1 MKKDKKKK
9 GFATLLI
16 IILIVAT
23 CFPLRAFSERVE
35 IGKTYW
41 VERSEK
47 NRGIE
52 LTVFDYQLKE
62 CIGEEEADSDEVFI
76 IISTLWQNI
85 IPPVKREISQSK
97 DKGAGSLGFGVS
109 ESQEQTQE
117 VELFTLYLVHNLRD
131 NMYLIINNKHIA
143 QIDKITNELPNP
155 LPLEDLTLPEYEDE
169 LEGAIGFRSY
179 KEEINSLL
187 LVFFDFDQGHIQIPL
202 IELPE
207 AKEEIPALITQ
218 ENKYLKISFYGIK
231 PQEEIFLVDL
241 GVESVSKGNVVDLDF
256 GQNVFLIE
264 DGLYQYEALETEEIP
279 FSLYGFTRF
288 IPYWERRGNLAFK
301 TPPIQKN
308 LSLLLNIPRAK
319 PLIFNL
325 NPEIS
330 ISPLPKPVATIID
343 GEIAKIDILGLTRAS
358 MIKGQYPEKDQQ
370 YLILDIITHCTPLDQ
385 GNLIL
390 QSGKQFILMD
400 QLGNKYSISEVTQI
414 IPHGIKLEQIVPA
427 GTARRFNL
435 VYEVPLNIQ
444 KITLYY
450 RGFTLEENIP
460 IEAK

>member
-1 MKKDKKKK
+1 MKRDKRKKR
-9 GFATLLI
+9 FVTLLI
-16 IILIVAT
+16 IILIAAA

-41 VERSEK
+41 VEKSEK

-62 CIGEEEADSDEVFI
+62 YIGEEEADSDEVFI

-85 IPPVKREISQSK
+85 IPPVKKEISKSK
-97 DKGAGSLGFGVS
+97 DKGVGGLGFGTPKP
-109 ESQEQTQE
+109 QKQTQE
-117 VELFTLYLVHNLRD
+117 AELFTPYLVPNLRD
-131 NMYLIINNKHIA
+131 NVYLIINNKHII
-143 QIDKITNELPNP
+143 QIDEVTNELSAP
-155 LPLEDLTLPEYEDE
+155 LPLKNLTLSEHEDE
-169 LEGAIGFRSY
+169 LEGAIVFRSY

-187 LVFFDFDQGHIQIPL
+187 LVFFDFNQGHIQIPL
-202 IELPE
+202 VELVE
-207 AKEEIPALITQ
+207 AKEEIPAPITQ
-218 ENKYLKISFYGIK
+218 ENEYLKISFYGIK
-231 PQEEIFLVDL
+231 PQGDISLIDL

-256 GQNVFLIE
+256 GRNVFLIE

-279 FSLYGFTRF
+279 FSLYGLTRF
-288 IPYWERRGNLAFK
+288 IPYWERRGYLAFK
-301 TPPIQKN
+301 NPPIQKN

-319 PLIFNL
+319 PLSFDL
-325 NPEIS
+325 NPNIPIS
-330 ISPLPKPVATIID
+330 LPPQPVAAIVD
-343 GEIAKIDILGLTRAS
+343 GEVAKIDILGLTRAS
-358 MIKGQYPEKDQQ
+358 MIEGQYPEKDQQ
-370 YLILDIITHCTPLDQ
+370 YLILDIITHCIPLNQ

-390 QSGKQFILMD
+390 QSEKQFILLD
-400 QLGNKYSISEVTQI
+400 QLGNKYSMSKVTQI
-414 IPHGIKLEQIVPA
+414 TPHGIKLEQSVPA

-435 VYEVPLNIQ
+435 VYEVPPNIQ

>member
-1 MKKDKKKK
+1 MKKDRKKK
-9 GFATLLI
+9 GFFTLLI
-16 IILIVAT
+16 IILIVAA

-35 IGKTYW
+35 IDKTYW
-41 VERSEK
+41 VEESEK
-47 NRGIE
+47 NQGIE
-52 LTVFDYQLKE
+52 LTVFDYQLEE

-85 IPPVKREISQSK
+85 IPPVKKEISISK
-97 DKGAGSLGFGVS
+97 DKGVGGLGFGTPKP
-109 ESQEQTQE
+109 QEQTQE
-117 VELFTLYLVHNLRD
+117 VELFTPYLVNNLRD
-131 NMYLIINNKHIA
+131 NMYLIINNKHII

-155 LPLEDLTLPEYEDE
+155 LPLKALTLPEYEDE
-169 LEGAIGFRSY
+169 LEGAIVFRSY

-187 LVFFDFDQGHIQIPL
+187 LVFFDFEQGHIRIPL
-202 IELPE
+202 MELPE
-207 AKEEIPALITQ
+207 TKEEIPALVTQ
-218 ENKYLKISFYGIK
+218 ENEYLKVSFYGIK
-231 PQEEIFLVDL
+231 PQGDISLIDL

-264 DGLYQYEALETEEIP
+264 DGLYQYEVLETEEIP
-279 FSLYGFTRF
+279 FSLYGLTRF
-288 IPYWERRGNLAFK
+288 IPYWERRGYLAFK
-301 TPPIQKN
+301 IPPIQKN

-319 PLIFNL
+319 PLSFNL
-325 NPEIS
+325 NPEIP
-330 ISPLPKPVATIID
+330 ISLPPQPVAAIVD
-343 GEIAKIDILGLTRAS
+343 GEVARIDILGLAKAS
-358 MIKGQYPEKDQQ
+358 MIEGQYPEKDQQ
-370 YLILDIITHCTPLDQ
+370 YLILDIITHCIPLDQ

-400 QLGNKYSISEVTQI
+400 QLGNKYPISEVTQI
-414 IPHGIKLEQIVPA
+414 FPHGIKLEQIVPA

>member
-1 MKKDKKKK
+1 MKRDKRKKR
-9 GFATLLI
+9 FVILSI
-16 IILIVAT
+16 IILIAAT

-41 VERSEK
+41 VEKSEK

-62 CIGEEEADSDEVFI
+62 YIGEEEADSDEVFI

-85 IPPVKREISQSK
+85 IPPQKKEISKSK
-97 DKGAGSLGFGVS
+97 DKGVGGLGFGTS
-109 ESQEQTQE
+109 KSQEQTQE
-117 VELFTLYLVHNLRD
+117 VELFTPYLVENLQD

-143 QIDKITNELPNP
+143 QIDKMTNELTNP
-155 LPLEDLTLPEYEDE
+155 LPLKDLTLPEYEDE
-169 LEGAIGFRSY
+169 LEGGIVFRSY

-187 LVFFDFDQGHIQIPL
+187 LVFFDFEQGHIQIPL
-202 IELPE
+202 MELSE

-218 ENKYLKISFYGIK
+218 ENEYLKISFYGIK
-231 PQEEIFLVDL
+231 PQEDISLIDL

-264 DGLYQYEALETEEIP
+264 DGFYQYEALETEEMP

-288 IPYWERRGNLAFK
+288 IPYWERRGNLVFK
-301 TPPIQKN
+301 IPPVQKN
-308 LSLLLNIPRAK
+308 LSLLVNIPRAK
-319 PLIFNL
+319 PLSFDL
-325 NPEIS
+325 NPKIP
-330 ISPLPKPVATIID
+330 ISPLPQPVAIIVD

-370 YLILDIITHCTPLDQ
+370 YLILDIITRCTPFDQ

-390 QSGKQFILMD
+390 QSGEQFILLD
-400 QLGNKYSISEVTQI
+400 QSGNKYSISEDTKI
-414 IPHGIKLEQIVPA
+414 FPHGIKSEQIVPA

-460 IEAK
+460 IKAK

>member
-1 MKKDKKKK
+1 MKRGKKKK
-9 GFATLLI
+9 EFVTLII

-23 CFPLRAFSERVE
+23 CFSLRAFSESVE
-35 IGKTYW
+35 IDKTYW
-41 VERSEK
+41 VEKSEK
-47 NRGIE
+47 NQGIE

-62 CIGEEEADSDEVFI
+62 CIGEEETNSDEVFI

-85 IPPVKREISQSK
+85 IPPQKKEISQSK
-97 DKGAGSLGFGVS
+97 DKGAGSLGFGIS
-109 ESQEQTQE
+109 KSQEQTQE
-117 VELFTLYLVHNLRD
+117 VELFTPYLVENLQD

-143 QIDKITNELPNP
+143 QIDEVTNELPNP
-155 LPLEDLTLPEYEDE
+155 LPLKALTLPEYEDE
-169 LEGAIGFRSY
+169 LEGAIVFRSY

-187 LVFFDFDQGHIQIPL
+187 LVFFDFEQGHIQIPL
-202 IELPE
+202 VELSE
-207 AKEEIPALITQ
+207 TKEEIPALITQ
-218 ENKYLKISFYGIK
+218 ENEYLKVSFYEIK
-231 PQEEIFLVDL
+231 TQGDIFLIDL

-256 GQNVFLIE
+256 GRNVFLIE

-288 IPYWERRGNLAFK
+288 IPYWERRGCLVFK
-301 TPPIQKN
+301 TPSLQKN
-308 LSLLLNIPRAK
+308 LSLLLNIPRTK
-319 PLIFNL
+319 PLSFNL

-330 ISPLPKPVATIID
+330 ISPLPQPLSTIID

-358 MIKGQYPEKDQQ
+358 MIKGYYPEKDQQ
-370 YLILDIITHCTPLDQ
+370 YLILDIITGCIPFDQ

-390 QSGKQFILMD
+390 QSGEQFILLD
-400 QLGNKYSISEVTQI
+400 QSGNKYPISEVTQI

-435 VYEVPLNIQ
+435 VYEVPLDIQ

-450 RGFTLEENIP
+450 RGFTLEKNIP
-460 IEAK
+460 IEVK

>member
-1 MKKDKKKK
+1 MKRGKKKK
-9 GFATLLI
+9 GFVTLLI

-23 CFPLRAFSERVE
+23 CFSLRAFAERVE

-41 VERSEK
+41 VEKSEK

-62 CIGEEEADSDEVFI
+62 SIGEEEADSDEVFI

-85 IPPVKREISQSK
+85 IPPVKKEISKSK
-97 DKGAGSLGFGVS
+97 DKGVGGLGFGVS
-109 ESQEQTQE
+109 KSQEQTQV
-117 VELFTLYLVHNLRD
+117 VELFTPYLVNNLRD
-131 NMYLIINNKHIA
+131 NMYLIINNKHIT
-143 QIDKITNELPNP
+143 QIDEVTNKLSSPFPLKNITLA
-155 LPLEDLTLPEYEDE
+155 EYEDE
-169 LEGAIGFRSY
+169 LEGEIAFRTY
-179 KEEINSLL
+179 NEEINSLL
-187 LVFFDFDQGHIQIPL
+187 LVFFDFGQGNIQIPL
-202 IELPE
+202 IEVPE

-231 PQEEIFLVDL
+231 PQGEIFLVDL

-264 DGLYQYEALETEEIP
+264 DALYQYEALVSEKMP

-288 IPYWERRGNLAFK
+288 IPYWERRGFLAFK
-301 TPPIQKN
+301 SLPTQKN
-308 LSLLLNIPRAK
+308 LSLLVNIPRAE
-319 PLIFNL
+319 PLYFNL
-325 NPEIS
+325 NPEIP
-330 ISPLPKPVATIID
+330 ISATPKPVATIED

-358 MIKGQYPEKDQQ
+358 MIKGQYPEKEQQ
-370 YLILDIITHCTPLDQ
+370 YLILDIIAHCIPLNQ

-390 QSGKQFILMD
+390 QSGKQFMLLD
-400 QLGNKYSISEVTQI
+400 QLGNKYPMSEVTQI
-414 IPHGIKLEQIVPA
+414 ISHGIESEQIIPP

-435 VYEVPLNIQ
+435 VYEVPLDIQ
-444 KITLYY
+444 KTTLYY
-450 RGFTLEENIP
+450 RGFTLEENIS

>member
-1 MKKDKKKK
+1 MKKGKKKK
-9 GFATLLI
+9 GFVILSI
-16 IILIVAT
+16 IILIVAA
-23 CFPLRAFSERVE
+23 CFSLRAFSESVE
-35 IGKTYW
+35 IDKTYW
-41 VERSEK
+41 VEKSEK
-47 NRGIE
+47 NQGIE

-85 IPPVKREISQSK
+85 IPPQKKEISKSK
-97 DKGAGSLGFGVS
+97 DKGVGSLGFGTPKP
-109 ESQEQTQE
+109 QEQIQE
-117 VELFTLYLVHNLRD
+117 VELFTPYLVENLQD

-155 LPLEDLTLPEYEDE
+155 LPLVDLTLPEYEDE
-169 LEGAIGFRSY
+169 LEGAIVFRSY

-187 LVFFDFDQGHIQIPL
+187 LVFFDFEQGHIRIPL
-202 IELPE
+202 VELSE
-207 AKEEIPALITQ
+207 TKEEIPALITQ
-218 ENKYLKISFYGIK
+218 ENEYLKVSFYGIK
-231 PQEEIFLVDL
+231 PQGDISLIDL

-264 DGLYQYEALETEEIP
+264 DGLYQYEALETEEMP

-288 IPYWERRGNLAFK
+288 IPYWERRGYLAFK
-301 TPPIQKN
+301 IPPIQKN
-308 LSLLLNIPRAK
+308 LSLLLNIPQTE
-319 PLIFNL
+319 PLSFNL
-325 NPEIS
+325 NPKIS
-330 ISPLPKPVATIID
+330 ISLPPKPLTTIVD
-343 GEIAKIDILGLTRAS
+343 GEIARIDILGLSGVT

-370 YLILDIITHCTPLDQ
+370 YLILDIITRCISIDQ

-390 QSGKQFILMD
+390 QSGEQFILMD
-400 QLGNKYSISEVTQI
+400 KLGNKYSISEVTQI

-435 VYEVPLNIQ
+435 VYEVPPNIQ
-444 KITLYY
+444 KVTLYY